1 MIENGFCPCG
11 NFGVLGE
18 DCPLCGK
25 PFASGANTIAPE
37 SAERSADDLGGHK
50 DADIEEFVAKYNPKL
65 RLAEAFKETE
75 PFREDDEDNALAKLS
90 LPEVGQLL
98 SLFSEE
104 QLELLTV
111 CEPWHLGYILIHAS
125 DYLEPGDDI
134 KDDIGGRWEYLLV
147 SHARENGYEGRAD
160 IVEITSNTP
169 EPRDGRWIK
178 SGGRSMTKKGNCLLS
193 AMVLVVILVAS
204 IVSTL
209 CGYDPTGQINNE
221 VSPITTEVGNDLDKL
236 IETNWC
242 PECDLSGANL
252 GGADLYAANLYD
264 ANLRMANLTGAN
276 LRGANLR
283 KANLTEANLTEANL
297 YGSDLHGANFDG
309 VIGADFTGALNV
321 PAKYLKD

>member
-1 MIENGFCPCG
+1 MSENGFCPCG

-25 PFASGANTIAPE
+25 PFASDANTIAPE
-37 SAERSADDLGGHK
+37 SAERS
-50 DADIEEFVAKYNPKL
+50 
-65 RLAEAFKETE
+65 AFKETE

-178 SGGRSMTKKGNCLLS
+178 SDGRGVTKKGKFLF
-193 AMVLVVILVAS
+193 AVYMVVFISVAS

-209 CGYDPTGQINNE
+209 CGYDPT
-221 VSPITTEVGNDLDKL
+221 
-236 IETNWC
+236 
-242 PECDLSGANL
+242 
-252 GGADLYAANLYD
+252 
-264 ANLRMANLTGAN
+264 
-276 LRGANLR
+276 
-283 KANLTEANLTEANL
+283 
-297 YGSDLHGANFDG
+297 
-309 VIGADFTGALNV
+309 
-321 PAKYLKD
+321 